1 MSAWRAVLIL
11 YGCGLAAAA
20 GLGKFAALVPAVRA
34 DLGLGLTPAAWLTS
48 LIEAGGAS
56 LGLVAGVLVGRLGV
70 RRPLLGGLLVLA
82 LDALGEGLATDAVGL
97 YGLRALESLG
107 YLAVVVAA
115 PTWIAGATAGGTR
128 DAALALWSTFVPV
141 GMAIGAGLAGLGA
154 DVLPW
159 RGVVAA
165 GGIAVLALA
174 VVAARLPPPS
184 APPRRSKRKAVGEG
198 GGALWLAAIGFGAYT
213 TLQVGLLA
221 LLPAFL
227 VEAHG
232 LGAGAAGLAVAVA
245 SLANV
250 PGGLAAG
257 RLVARGASPS
267 ATVAAALAA
276 SALMMPAIYAEGIG
290 VALAVVAASVANV
303 TLGLVPAV
311 VFARM
316 PVIADGAT
324 AFGNG
329 LLAQFGAS
337 GSLIGPPLV
346 AAAVGRFGW
355 AAAGVVLVAL
365 AAASGTLVVLAE
377 ARHRRAGRTA
387 GEALR
392 G

>member
-1 MSAWRAVLIL
+1 MSARATVLIL
-11 YGCGLAAAA
+11 YACGLAAAA
-20 GLGKFAALVPAVRA
+20 GLGKFAALVPAVRG
-34 DLGLGLTPAAWLTS
+34 DLGLGLTAAAWLTS

-82 LDALGEGLATDAVGL
+82 LAALGEGLVADAVGL
-97 YGLRALESLG
+97 FGFRALESLG

-115 PTWIAGATAGGTR
+115 PTWIAAATAGGDR
-128 DAALALWSTFVPV
+128 AAALALWSTFVPV
-141 GMAIGAGLAGLGA
+141 GMALGAGLAGLGA
-154 DVLPW
+154 DLLPW
-159 RGVVAA
+159 RGVVVAA
-165 GGIAVLALA
+165 AAPALALA
-174 VVAARLPPPS
+174 VVAARLPPT
-184 APPRRSKRKAVGEG
+184 ATPPRRSKGRAG
-198 GGALWLAAIGFGAYT
+198 GGAALWLAAIGFGAYT

-227 VEAHG
+227 VDAHG
-232 LGAGAAGLAVAVA
+232 LGEGAAGLAVAIV

-290 VALAVVAASVANV
+290 ATLAVAAAIVANV
-303 TLGLVPAV
+303 ALGLVPAV

-316 PVIADGAT
+316 PVLADGAT
-324 AFGNG
+324 AFANG

-337 GSLIGPPLV
+337 GSLVGPPLV

-355 AAAGVVLVAL
+355 VAAGVVLVAL
-365 AAASGTLVVLAE
+365 AAAAGALVLLAE